1 MNFHSIDYLLFLPL
15 AVALYFA
22 MPHRWRW
29 MLLLA
34 ASNLFYASWRWE
46 YLALLWFTTLID
58 YCVALALP
66 RAVGRMRNVLLGISL
81 LGNLGLLFVFKYF
94 ALLANTTL
102 YALRMGQADPIEILL
117 PLGISFY
124 TFQTLGYTIDVWRGK
139 REPERHLGYF
149 AVFVMYFPQL
159 LAGPI
164 ERTGKLLPQF
174 RIERRL
180 DLSLVAAGMAMMLVG
195 YFKKLVIADRLAL
208 LIPPILAD
216 PSSVTPVG
224 AVLAS
229 LGNIYRYYADLSGYV
244 DIAIGSSMM
253 LGITLSR
260 NFNRPFAARSIYDY
274 WQRWHITLT
283 TWIRD
288 YVHIPLARRTTSR
301 AGREAITILTIL
313 LVALWHGAS
322 WPWIVAGF
330 IAGLGMVAE
339 GTFRRSKRVAAL
351 RDRTAARL
359 GIAPARLALLR
370 SGTSRAYLWLFLILL
385 GTLANAP
392 TMKDAMVMWQAMAGL
407 PVQIAALDFD
417 AGAGFAIGRRF
428 WIVPA
433 AIVALEIYQWLDTRA
448 PVYGRLRARGLA
460 ATWAFYFGLA
470 TIILVLGSFGQ
481 PGFIYFGY

>member
-15 AVALYFA
+15 VVATYFA
-22 MPHRWRW
+22 IPHRWRW
-29 MLLLA
+29 ALLLL

-46 YLALLWFTTLID
+46 YLALLWFTTLVD
-58 YCVALALP
+58 YFAALAMP
-66 RAVGRMRNVLLGISL
+66 RAGRRGRNALLAFSL
-81 LGNLGLLFVFKYF
+81 VGNLGLLFVFKYF

-102 YALRMGQADPIEILL
+102 YALRMGQVDPIEILL

-139 REPERHLGYF
+139 RQPERHLGYF

-174 RIERRL
+174 RQERRF
-180 DLSLVAAGMAMMLVG
+180 DMSLVAAGAALMLVG
-195 YFKKLVIADRLAL
+195 YFKKLVIADRLAMI
-208 LIPPILAD
+208 IPPILAD
-216 PSSVTPVG
+216 PSSVSPLG

-253 LGITLSR
+253 IGITLSR

-274 WQRWHITLT
+274 WQRWHITVT

-288 YVHIPLARRTTSR
+288 YVHIPLARKASSR
-301 AGREAITILTIL
+301 AGREGAVIVTIL

-322 WPWIVAGF
+322 WPWIVAGL
-330 IAGLGMVAE
+330 IAGVGMVAE
-339 GTFRRSKRVAAL
+339 GTFRRSRRIAAL
-351 RDRTAARL
+351 RDGTAQRL
-359 GIAPARLALLR
+359 GIAPARLAMLR
-370 SGTSRAYLWLFLILL
+370 ASVSRAYLWFFLILL
-385 GTLANAP
+385 GSLANAP
-392 TMKDAMVMWQAMAGL
+392 TMADALSMWAQMASVPHQL
-407 PVQIAALDFD
+407 AALDLGLGSGFD
-417 AGAGFAIGRRF
+417 IGRRF

-433 AIVALEIYQWLDTRA
+433 AIAALEAYQWLDARRSVCA
-448 PVYGRLRARGLA
+448 RVNARGA
-460 ATWAFYFGLA
+460 IVSWGFYLCLA
-470 TIILVLGSFGQ
+470 TVILVLGSFGQ